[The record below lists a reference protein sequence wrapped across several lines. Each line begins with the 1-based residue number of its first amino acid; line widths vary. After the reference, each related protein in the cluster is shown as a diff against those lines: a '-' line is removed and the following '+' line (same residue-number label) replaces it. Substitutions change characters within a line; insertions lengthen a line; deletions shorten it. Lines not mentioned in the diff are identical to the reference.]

1 MFIKKNTNYE
11 DDDIGHVGGDD
22 DCDGDVDHFS
32 QGDSGGPLVHKN
44 HDMEFEV
51 AGIVSY
57 G

>member
-1 MFIKKNTNYE
+1 ME

>member
-1 MFIKKNTNYE
+1 MIASYNTLINMKS
-11 DDDIGHVGGDD
+11 IVNS
-22 DCDGDVDHFS
+22 FL

-44 HDMEFEV
+44 HNMQFEV